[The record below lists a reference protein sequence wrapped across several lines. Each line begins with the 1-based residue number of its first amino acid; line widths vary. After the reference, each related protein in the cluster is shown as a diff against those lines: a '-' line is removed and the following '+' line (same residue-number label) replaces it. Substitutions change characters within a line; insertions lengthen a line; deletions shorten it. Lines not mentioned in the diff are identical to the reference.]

1 MKNLIQRI
9 LQAFLGF
16 ERYLYFFSKYKIK
29 TLKWDKGEKDF
40 FYFINLIPKDSNVLD
55 LGANIGIMTYHLSK
69 HVGLGKVFAFEPIPW
84 NANTLRKIITHH
96 HLENVSIYEMALG
109 NNSEPLRMVIPV
121 VNGVKKQ
128 GLCHVIS
135 PDITEFNDGII
146 VEVEQKTIDS
156 MLDLLAAGISAIKI
170 DVENFEFQV
179 FKGAEQLILNNRPII
194 YCELWDNQN
203 RNNCFNF
210 FKSINYNIMVVFNQN
225 LVNFEPSLH
234 LTQNFIFIPE
244 NFNHAK

>member
-1 MKNLIQRI
+1 MKSLIQRI
-9 LQAFLGF
+9 LQTLLGF
-16 ERYLYFFSKYKIK
+16 ELYLYFFSQYKIK

-40 FYFINLIPKDSNVLD
+40 FYFLDLIPKNAHVLD
-55 LGANIGIMTYHLSK
+55 LGANIGIMTFHLSK
-69 HVGLGKVFAFEPIPW
+69 RVIEGKVFAFEPIPW

-96 HLENVSIYEMALG
+96 HLSNVMLQEIALG
-109 NNSEPLRMVIPV
+109 NNFEPLRMVIPV

-156 MLDLLAAGISAIKI
+156 LLTIFPEKISAIKI
-170 DVENFEFQV
+170 DVENFEFNV
-179 FKGAEQLILNNRPII
+179 FNGAEELIIKDRPSI

-203 RNNCFNF
+203 RSNCFHF
-210 FKSINYNIMVVFNQN
+210 FETNNYNVMVFLNKN
-225 LVNFEPSLH
+225 LVNFDPSIH
-234 LTQNFIFIPE
+234 TTQNFIFTPK
-244 NFNHAK
+244 N